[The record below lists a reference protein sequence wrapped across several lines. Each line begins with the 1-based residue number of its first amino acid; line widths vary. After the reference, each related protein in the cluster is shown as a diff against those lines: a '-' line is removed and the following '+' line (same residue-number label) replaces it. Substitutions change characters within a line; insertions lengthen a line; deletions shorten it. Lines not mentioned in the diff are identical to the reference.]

1 MIGEPLKAHLRD
13 KGHTLHTL
21 VRREPT
27 NPSEHRWYPEK
38 GVIES
43 GIIDHV
49 DAVVN
54 LSGASIG
61 KLPWT
66 RKHKDLILSSRVQAT
81 HTIAAA
87 IAASATP
94 PAVLIQGSAVG
105 FYGDRAEEDLTEDS
119 AAGEGFLADVV
130 SAWEEA
136 AAPAAGSQTRIV
148 YARTGL
154 VVGRGGAMAPL
165 MLQTS
170 LGVAGPVGSGTQWW
184 PWVSLLDEVRALAY
198 LIENPQ
204 AKGPYNLVG
213 PTPVRANDLARALA
227 KRMKRPFWLGLP
239 AVVIKTLMGEGGVS
253 LLLTSQNIRSQKLE
267 TEGFSFEDATVDD
280 ALARLVSS

>member
-213 PTPVRANDLARALA
+213 PTPARANDLARALA

-239 AVVIKTLMGEGGVS
+239 AFVIRAVMGEGGVS
-253 LLLTSQNIRSQKLE
+253 LLLTSQNIRSQKLQ
-267 TEGFSFEDATVDD
+267 TEGFSFEDTTVDD
-280 ALARLVSS
+280 ALARMVNS

>member
-1 MIGEPLKAHLRD
+1 MIGEPLKAHLMDR
-13 KGHTLHTL
+13 GHTLHTL
-21 VRREPT
+21 VRREPR

-81 HTIAAA
+81 DTIAQA

-105 FYGDRAEEDLTEDS
+105 LYGDRAEEDLTEHS
-119 AAGEGFLADVV
+119 PAGEGFLADVV
-130 SAWEEA
+130 LAWEGA
-136 AAPAAGSQTRIV
+136 AAPAASPQTRV
-148 YARTGL
+148 VFARTGL

-204 AKGPYNLVG
+204 AEGPYNLVG
-213 PTPVRANDLARALA
+213 PTPARANDLARALA
-227 KRMKRPFWLGLP
+227 KKMKRPFWLGLP
-239 AVVIKTLMGEGGVS
+239 AFIIKTVMGEGGVS
-253 LLLTSQNIRSQKLE
+253 LLLTSQHIRSQKLE
-267 TEGFSFEDATVDD
+267 TEGFRFEDTTVDD
-280 ALARLVSS
+280 ALARIVGS

>member
-119 AAGEGFLADVV
+119 AAGEGFLAGVV

-213 PTPVRANDLARALA
+213 PTPARANDLARALA

-239 AVVIKTLMGEGGVS
+239 AFVIRAVMGEGGVS
-253 LLLTSQNIRSQKLE
+253 LLLTSQNIRSQKLQ
-267 TEGFSFEDATVDD
+267 TEGFSFEDTTVDD
-280 ALARLVSS
+280 ALARMVNS